1 MRRQSLLLLFLF
13 LNLFHGKAQEEIKIL
28 SPTYEFSQG
37 STEYLFANKVKLREA
52 PSKTAKIVNLLPA
65 GSGGNHIGK
74 TINYEL
80 YEGIESSM
88 VPGECQWKNWIHSRR
103 TYCFGQTKFT

>member
-1 MRRQSLLLLFLF
+1 MVAIIWLKMLNDLWLKHNKNKYEKWQSLLLLFLF

-52 PSKTAKIVNLLPA
+52 PSKTAKVIELLPA
-65 GSGGNHIGK
+65 GSEV
-74 TINYEL
+74 TILEKL
-80 YEGIESSM
+80 
-88 VPGECQWKNWIHSRR
+88 
-103 TYCFGQTKFT
+103 